1 MTNLPPPPG
10 PPPPPPPPG
19 GGGQPPPPPPPPGQQ
34 PPPPGGWAEPVGQP
48 APLYA
53 NFGQR
58 LGALLLDGLIVGIP
72 IAIGFFVLMA
82 GLPRGEP
89 ELCTDFDG
97 DLAICE
103 PLSGGSVLILVVLG
117 LAMLVFF
124 VYYWWGKLIGE
135 RGQTPGK
142 KALNIKVVGRNTNQ
156 PVGMGKGIGR
166 GFMSYVSSFLC
177 YLGYFWM
184 LWDGNKQT
192 WHDKVVDSIVI
203 VDR

>member
-10 PPPPPPPPG
+10 APPPPPPPG
-19 GGGQPPPPPPPPGQQ
+19 GGGFPPPPPPPGGQV
-34 PPPPGGWAEPVGQP
+34 PPPGGWAEPVGGQP
-48 APLYA
+48 PMFA

-58 LGALLLDGLIVGIP
+58 LGAVLLDGLILGAPAAILFIVL
-72 IAIGFFVLMA
+72 IAT
-82 GLPRGEP
+82 LPRGEP
-89 ELCTDFDG
+89 ELCRDFDG

-103 PLSGGSVLILVVLG
+103 PLSGGSIAILVLLG
-117 LAMLVFF
+117 LAMVVF
-124 VYYWWGKLIGE
+124 VVSYWWGELIGE

-142 KALNIKVVGRNTNQ
+142 KAVNIKVVGRATGQ